1 MTLDDYFRDQIS
13 RGQPVRGEG
22 MEQNETRKPVSPH
35 AAVMR
40 AEQLQQIATRL
51 ANQCF
56 VRYWLHWNY
65 PYEPHYMAIECR
77 DFRMQPMQVSDMGKY
92 GFEWDEVDRR
102 YYIERDLVAD
112 GLKSA

>member
-1 MTLDDYFRDQIS
+1 MNKIKDVDRA
-13 RGQPVRGEG
+13 PV
-22 MEQNETRKPVSPH
+22 H
-35 AAVMR
+35 AVVMR
-40 AEQLQQIATRL
+40 AEELQRIATRL

-56 VRYWLHWNY
+56 VRYWLHWNH

-77 DFRMQPMQVSDMGKY
+77 DFRMQPMQISDMEKY